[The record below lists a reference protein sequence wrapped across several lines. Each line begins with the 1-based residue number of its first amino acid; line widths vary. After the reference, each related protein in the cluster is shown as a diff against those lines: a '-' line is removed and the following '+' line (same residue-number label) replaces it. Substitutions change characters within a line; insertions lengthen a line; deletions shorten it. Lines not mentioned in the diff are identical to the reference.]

1 MRLRTSVA
9 AIIVLSLA
17 RCMPFDDSSLQ
28 RAPAVSNG
36 VEQTMAEKAN
46 ELYHSPEDLVLGN
59 PMGRVTVVEFFDY
72 NCGYCRR
79 ALPEVAK
86 LIRSDND
93 VRVVIKE
100 YPVLGQGSVF
110 AAKAALASAQQGKYA
125 AFHHALNAAPT
136 TKNEASVLQ
145 VAEKV
150 GIDVDKLRKDM
161 DRPIVGAVIRTNQ
174 NMAKSLSIDGTPAFV
189 LDDGVLNGF
198 ASFNTLSEH
207 IAAIRRNGGCKSC

>member
-1 MRLRTSVA
+1 
-9 AIIVLSLA
+9 
-17 RCMPFDDSSLQ
+17 MPFDDSSLQ
-28 RAPAVSNG
+28 QASDVSNG
-36 VEQTMAEKAN
+36 VEQTIAEKAN
-46 ELYHSPEDLVLGN
+46 ELYHSPVDLVLGN
-59 PMGRVTVVEFFDY
+59 PMGRVTVIEFFDY

-100 YPVLGQGSVF
+100 FPVLGQGSVF

-125 AFHHALNAAPT
+125 AFHNALNAAPT
-136 TKNEASVLQ
+136 AKNEASVLQ

-161 DRPIVGAVIRTNQ
+161 DSPIVGEKIRTNQ
-174 NMAKSLSIDGTPAFV
+174 NIAKSLSIDGTPSFV
-189 LDDGVLNGF
+189 IDEIIVAGF
-198 ASFNTLSEH
+198 ASFSTLSEH
-207 IAAIRRNGGCKSC
+207 IAAIRRNGGCKVC